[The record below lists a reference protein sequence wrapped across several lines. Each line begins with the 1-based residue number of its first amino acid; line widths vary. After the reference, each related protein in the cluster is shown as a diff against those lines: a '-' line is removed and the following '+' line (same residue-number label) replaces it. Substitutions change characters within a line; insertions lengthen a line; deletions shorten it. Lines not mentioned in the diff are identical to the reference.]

1 MNLVLAVFIG
11 GGLGSVCRYGLS
23 LWART
28 WGFQLPMGTLL
39 SNILACVILGLAV
52 GALQDKL
59 ANQNFT
65 ATLVIVGFCGGFS
78 TFSSF
83 SFETLQL
90 IKTGHFWVAVVNV
103 LISLFTCLFILWW
116 LMKKS

>member
-1 MNLVLAVFIG
+1 MNLILAVFIG
-11 GGLGSVCRYGLS
+11 GGLGSVCRYALS
-23 LWART
+23 LWTRT

-39 SNILACVILGLAV
+39 SNILACVVLGLAV

-59 ANQNFT
+59 YSQNFIG
-65 ATLVIVGFCGGFS
+65 TLVIVGFCGAFS
-78 TFSSF
+78 TFSTF

-90 IKTGHFWVAVVNV
+90 IKTGHFWVAAANV
-103 LISLFTCLFILWW
+103 IISLFTCLIILWW